1 MRKVL
6 FVVCFFITLLAA
18 DSKIVIPKDKA
29 ILEAK
34 KAVHKLHHM
43 MRDEVKSNLE
53 KGVYLAA
60 KFCAEESMEKIEKLN
75 KKLGDNISI
84 KRVSISNRNP
94 ASYPLKSEISI
105 VKAFDLIEK
114 SDAYMPKQIV
124 QLVDD
129 GIYKVYFPATMSSRS
144 CKKCHGKA
152 DKIDK
157 KTLAF
162 FKDKYPNDKGL
173 NFRSGQVRGAV
184 VVTVNTINIEN
195 KSTPIK
201 E

>member
-18 DSKIVIPKDKA
+18 DNKIVIPKDRA
-29 ILEAK
+29 IFEAK

-43 MRDEVKSNLE
+43 MREEVKSNLK

-60 KFCAEESMEKIEKLN
+60 KFCAEESLESIKKLD
-75 KKLGDNISI
+75 KKLGADISI

-105 VKAFDLIEK
+105 LKAFDLIER
-114 SDAYMPKQIV
+114 SDAFMPKQVV
-124 QLVDD
+124 QMVDY

-152 DKIDK
+152 NKIDK

-162 FKDKYPNDKGL
+162 FKEKYPNDKGL

-184 VVTVNTINIEN
+184 IVTVNTGNIEN